1 MDTLTTAGPLLASA
15 AEGETLFLGEDL
27 VGWRTA
33 LIAAVAAAI
42 AYELAMTVTRRVTLR
57 LPFLI
62 LYLTRIGM
70 SHEAWKRLHR
80 EWVAE
85 LHSVL
90 SDCGAPWTK
99 QFLGGLRFTVPLAL
113 GGASRTARADAEI
126 SPRRRLAAQPRPD
139 YTLARLAGVLCGCIL
154 VLVAWSLPLS
164 APVQGSLLIGFGLA
178 PLLVWG
184 SMYAVLRFKLRRRFH
199 ARDPRHEPERNV

>member
-1 MDTLTTAGPLLASA
+1 MDTLTTASLLLASA

-33 LIAAVAAAI
+33 LIAAVAAAVV
-42 AYELAMTVTRRVTLR
+42 YELAMTVTRRVTLR

-62 LYLTRIGM
+62 LYLTRIDM
-70 SHEAWKRLHR
+70 SHDVWKRLHR

-90 SDCGAPWTK
+90 GDRSTPWTK
-99 QFLGGLRFTVPLAL
+99 QFLDGLRFAVPLAL
-113 GGASRTARADAEI
+113 GGARLAARADAET
-126 SPRRRLAAQPRPD
+126 SPRRRLAAQPD
-139 YTLARLAGVLCGCIL
+139 YALARLAGAVCGCLL

-164 APVQGSLLIGFGLA
+164 APAQGGLLIGFGLV
-178 PLLVWG
+178 PLLAWG
-184 SMYAVLRFKLRRRFH
+184 STSAVLWFRLRRRLR
-199 ARDPRHEPERNV
+199 AADPCHEPERSA

>member
-1 MDTLTTAGPLLASA
+1 MDTLATASRLLASA

-33 LIAAVAAAI
+33 LIAAVAAAV

-70 SHEAWKRLHR
+70 SHDVWKSLHR

-90 SDCGAPWTK
+90 GDRGTPWIK
-99 QFLGGLRFTVPLAL
+99 QFLDGLRFAVPLAL
-113 GGASRTARADAEI
+113 GGARRTGQADAET
-126 SPRRRLAAQPRPD
+126 SARRRLAAQPQPD
-139 YTLARLAGVLCGCIL
+139 HAFARLGGIVCGCTL
-154 VLVAWSLPLS
+154 TLTMGSLPLS
-164 APVQGSLLIGFGLA
+164 APTRGSLLIGFGLSV
-178 PLLVWG
+178 LLGLG
-184 SMYAVLRFKLRRRFH
+184 SWYAVLRFRLRRRF
-199 ARDPRHEPERNV
+199 RVPDTRREPERSA